1 MEIKKAIPSEFVE
14 VLFLLREFERDM
26 SIKGIRHWVNVN
38 PNPEQIV
45 EDLEKG
51 TIYLAKDN
59 GVAKGMMKLTAELPS
74 DYDDVK
80 WKNQM
85 DKPLFLKLFVIHP
98 NWQDSDISEQMI
110 EFTEIFA
117 KENNFSGIRLDV
129 VDNYPVAHSF
139 FESKQF
145 TMADSLLTPLQK
157 SAFVCYEKSL

>member
-1 MEIKKAIPSEFVE
+1 MEIKKATPSEFVE

-26 SIKGIRHWVNVN
+26 NLKGIRHWVNIN
-38 PNPEQIV
+38 PSPEQIT

-51 TIYLAKDN
+51 IIYLVKDN
-59 GVAKGMMKLTAELPS
+59 GVAKGMMKLTGDLPS
-74 DYDDVK
+74 DYDEVK

-85 DKPLFLKLFVIHP
+85 AKPLFLKFFIVHP
-98 NWQDSDISEQMI
+98 LWQETDICEQMI
-110 EFTEIFA
+110 EFAEIYA

-145 TMADSLLTPLQK
+145 TMADSLLSPSQK